1 MKDYEIMSG
10 SGWEMEESAVYKMRS
25 CILWFAP
32 PPSISLTKLFLLET
46 IFGQKLSNNLSFQG
60 HTLTTSKSIQKFS
73 TKNFLLAFKDA
84 DDNHW
89 RNANVEI
96 LENHFFPIMFYACYV
111 FCASRPPTA
120 ALWLHLL
127 GIRKK
132 SKTQKCSWEGGT
144 SQQAIKQYMCNW
156 KQPNWYGAHK
166 SKQFTLPNSHSSPKL
181 THHPDTP
188 DILDHLQTIAKYFSN
203 ITNADTASTSRFAM
217 LQCTMGKLQW
227 EFGNRIFFIFD
238 FGTLIR
244 DEMNRLNVLHYYKL
258 KDLL

>member
-1 MKDYEIMSG
+1 MVRASSLHLSHKAFLARNHFRAEIKQQFKFS
-10 SGWEMEESAVYKMRS
+10 RS
-25 CILWFAP
+25 H
-32 PPSISLTKLFLLET
+32 SYNQQKYSK
-46 IFGQKLSNNLSFQG
+46 IFNKEFSSCFQG
-60 HTLTTSKSIQKFS
+60 CWWQSLEKCKCWNTWKS
-73 TKNFLLAFKDA
+73 
-84 DDNHW
+84 
-89 RNANVEI
+89 
-96 LENHFFPIMFYACYV
+96 FFPIMFYACYV

-127 GIRKK
+127 GIREK

-203 ITNADTASTSRFAM
+203 ITNADTASTSQLAM
-217 LQCTMGKLQW
+217 LQCDDNNNMRPCGA
-227 EFGNRIFFIFD
+227 
-238 FGTLIR
+238 
-244 DEMNRLNVLHYYKL
+244 
-258 KDLL
+258 